1 MSPTARRR
9 YDWPS
14 VKMVFVEGTVDDD
27 GERTWPNLREV
38 AELFDVPYVRVREHS
53 AKGTWRDERTAFM
66 ANIERV
72 RQDRRAK
79 SLAQDSLDMDKRALQ
94 LARTGMQLAAA
105 RLAEIGKAVAEQ
117 QRAEQE
123 RPTDTLSGRQP
134 LPAVDAREL
143 STLIGAAESAYALG
157 QKALGEVAIQRLEI
171 SGPGGLPVQT
181 QHDVRAELRQD
192 DPDRL
197 AKFLLAAERAG
208 LVGVT
213 GAVALGATSTTAL
226 DTEPREPLEGGFSE
240 DPAG

>member
-1 MSPTARRR
+1 MTTAHRR

-53 AKGTWRDERTAFM
+53 AKGTWRDERSAFM

-79 SLAQDSLDMDKRALQ
+79 SLAQDSVDMDKRALQ

-105 RLAEIGKAVAEQ
+105 RLAEIGKLVAEQ

-123 RPTDTLSGRQP
+123 HGADALRGRPP

-143 STLIGAAESAYALG
+143 ATLIGAAESAYALG
-157 QKALGEVAIQRLEI
+157 QKALGEIPTLRHEI
-171 SGPGGLPVQT
+171 SGPGGMPVQT

-197 AKFLLAAERAG
+197 AKFLVAAERAG
-208 LVGVT
+208 LVGVP
-213 GAVALGATSTTAL
+213 GSIALGATGSQAL
-226 DTEPREPLEGGFSE
+226 DAEPPELLEGGNPE
-240 DPAG
+240 DSGG